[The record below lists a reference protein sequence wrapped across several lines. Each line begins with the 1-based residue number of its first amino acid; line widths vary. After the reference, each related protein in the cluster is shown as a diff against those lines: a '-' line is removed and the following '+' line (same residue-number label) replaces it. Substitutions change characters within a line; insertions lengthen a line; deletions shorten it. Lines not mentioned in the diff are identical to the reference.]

1 MKRTLY
7 LIRHGATG
15 ANLENRFAG
24 RSQEPL
30 HPTGIKQIQ
39 EVGAGLT
46 SCNITRIICGPL
58 SRTRQTAEILQNI
71 LNIPVTV
78 CDGLT
83 EINIPHWDGLTK
95 QEIRAAFGDE
105 YPTWLNSPEFFALP
119 GCETL
124 AEVQKRSRQALH
136 DILAAEP
143 TGNLLF
149 VSHLIVL
156 RCLVLYFKDMGLK
169 DFRKIKIDN
178 GSVVRVRDN
187 GTNDWTVSL

>member
-24 RSQEPL
+24 RSSEPL
-30 HPTGIKQIQ
+30 HPTGVKQIQ

-58 SRTRQTAEILQNI
+58 SRTRQTAEILQNT

-105 YPTWLNSPEFFALP
+105 YPTWLNSPDHFALP

-124 AEVQKRSRQALH
+124 AEVQERGRQALT
-136 DILAAEP
+136 DMITAEP
-143 TGNLLF
+143 AGNLLI

-156 RCLVLYFKDMGLK
+156 RCLVLYFKAMGLK
-169 DFRKIKIDN
+169 DFRKVKIDN
-178 GSVVRVRDN
+178 GSVVRLTGN
-187 GTNDWTVSL
+187 GANGWTVSL

>member
-39 EVGAGLT
+39 EVGAGLA
-46 SCNITRIICGPL
+46 SCNITRIVCGPM
-58 SRTRQTAEILQNI
+58 SRTRQTAEILQDI

-105 YPTWLNSPEFFALP
+105 YPTWLSSPESFALP

-124 AEVQKRSRQALH
+124 AEVHERSRQALT
-136 DILAAEP
+136 DMITAEP
-143 TGNLLF
+143 AGNLLI

-156 RCLVLYFKDMGLK
+156 RCLVLYFKGMGLK
-169 DFRKIKIDN
+169 DFRSVKVDN
-178 GSVVRVRDN
+178 GAVVRLTEN
-187 GTNDWTVSL
+187 STAGWTVSL

>member
-24 RSQEPL
+24 RSPEPL

-39 EVGAGLT
+39 EVGAELA
-46 SCNITRIICGPL
+46 SCNITRIVCSPL
-58 SRTRQTAEILQNI
+58 PRTRQTAEILQNN

-78 CDGLT
+78 SDGLT

-95 QEIRAAFGDE
+95 QELRDTFGDE

-119 GCETL
+119 GCETI
-124 AEVQKRSRQALH
+124 AEVQERSLQALKG
-136 DILAAEP
+136 IITAEP
-143 TGNLLF
+143 AGNLLI
-149 VSHLIVL
+149 VSHLIVI
-156 RCLVLYFKDMGLK
+156 RCLVLYFKDMALQ
-169 DFRKIKIDN
+169 DFRTVKIDN
-178 GSVVRVRDN
+178 GSVVRLS
-187 GTNDWTVSL
+187 GNDTDGWAVSL

>member
-24 RSQEPL
+24 RSPEPL

-39 EVGAGLT
+39 AVGTELA
-46 SCNITRIICGPL
+46 SCNLTRIFCGPL
-58 SRTRQTAEILQNI
+58 PRTRQTAAILQNN

-78 CDGLT
+78 SAGLT

-95 QEIRAAFGDE
+95 QEIRDTFGDE
-105 YPTWLNSPEFFALP
+105 YPTWLSSPEIFALP

-124 AEVQKRSRQALH
+124 SEVQERGLQALKTMVT
-136 DILAAEP
+136 AEP
-143 TGNLLF
+143 TGNLLI

-156 RCLVLYFKDMGLK
+156 RCLVLYLKDMDLK
-169 DFRKIKIDN
+169 DFRTVKIDN
-178 GSVVRVRDN
+178 GSVVRLTVK
-187 GTNDWTVSL
+187 GTSDWTVSL

>member
-24 RSQEPL
+24 RSPEPL
-30 HPTGIKQIQ
+30 HPTGIQQIH
-39 EVGAGLT
+39 EVGTELQ
-46 SCNITRIICGPL
+46 SSNITHIVCGPL
-58 SRTRQTAEILQNI
+58 PRTRQTAEILRNT

-78 CDGLT
+78 SDGLT

-95 QEIRAAFGDE
+95 QEIRDTFGDE
-105 YPTWLNSPEFFALP
+105 YPTWLSSPEIFALP

-124 AEVQKRSRQALH
+124 AEVQARSLQALT
-136 DILAAEP
+136 DIASAEP
-143 TGNLLF
+143 AGSLLI

-169 DFRKIKIDN
+169 DFRKIKVDN
-178 GSVVRVRDN
+178 GSVVRLTENTMN
-187 GTNDWTVSL
+187 GWSVSL

>member
-24 RSQEPL
+24 RSPEPL
-30 HPTGIKQIQ
+30 HPTGIKQIKK
-39 EVGAGLT
+39 VGTELE
-46 SCNITRIICGPL
+46 SCKIKRIFCAPL
-58 SRTRQTAEILQNI
+58 SRTRQTAEILQNK

-78 CDGLT
+78 SDGLT

-95 QEIRAAFGDE
+95 QEIREKFGAE

-124 AEVQKRSRQALH
+124 AEVQERSRQAL
-136 DILAAEP
+136 ITIVTAEP
-143 TGNLLF
+143 AGNLLI
-149 VSHLIVL
+149 VSHLIVI
-156 RCLVLYFKDMGLK
+156 RCLVLYFKDMALQ
-169 DFRKIKIDN
+169 DFRTVKIDN
-178 GSVVRVRDN
+178 GSVVRLTGN
-187 GTNDWTVSL
+187 STNDWSVSL

>member
-30 HPTGIKQIQ
+30 HPSGIKQIQ
-39 EVGAGLT
+39 EVGTELE

-58 SRTRQTAEILQNI
+58 SRTRQTAEILQNT

-78 CDGLT
+78 SDGLT

-95 QEIRAAFGDE
+95 QEIREKFGDE

-124 AEVQKRSRQALH
+124 AEVQERSRQALKG
-136 DILAAEP
+136 IVTAEP
-143 TGNLLF
+143 AGNLLI
-149 VSHLIVL
+149 VSHLIVI
-156 RCLVLYFKDMGLK
+156 RCVVLYFKDMALQ
-169 DFRKIKIDN
+169 DFRTVKIDN
-178 GSVVRVRDN
+178 GSVVRLTGN
-187 GTNDWTVSL
+187 GTNGWSVSL

>member
-1 MKRTLY
+1 MKRSLY

-24 RSQEPL
+24 RTPEPL

-39 EVGAGLT
+39 EVGTKLA
-46 SCNITRIICGPL
+46 SCNIKRIFCGPL
-58 SRTRQTAEILQNI
+58 PRTRQTAEILQNT

-78 CDGLT
+78 SDGLT

-95 QEIRAAFGDE
+95 EQIRETFGDE
-105 YPTWLNSPEFFALP
+105 YPTWLNSPESFALP
-119 GCETL
+119 GCETI
-124 AEVQKRSRQALH
+124 AEVQERGLQALQ

-156 RCLVLYFKDMGLK
+156 RCLVLYFKDMALK
-169 DFRKIKIDN
+169 DFRTVKIDN
-178 GSVVRVRDN
+178 GSVVPLKTN
-187 GTNDWTVSL
+187 GTNGWTVSL

>member
-1 MKRTLY
+1 MQRTLY

-39 EVGAGLT
+39 KVGTELE
-46 SCNITRIICGPL
+46 SSNITRIICGPL
-58 SRTRQTAEILQNI
+58 SRTRQTAEILQNN

-78 CDGLT
+78 SDGLT

-95 QEIRAAFGDE
+95 QEIRDTFGDE
-105 YPTWLNSPEFFALP
+105 YPTWLSSPEFFALP

-124 AEVQKRSRQALH
+124 AEVQKRSLQALT
-136 DILAAEP
+136 DIASAEP
-143 TGNLLF
+143 TGSQLI
-149 VSHLIVL
+149 VSHLIVI
-156 RCLVLYFKDMGLK
+156 RCLVLYYKDMGLK
-169 DFRKIKIDN
+169 DFRTVKIDN
-178 GSVVRVRDN
+178 GSVIRLTGN
-187 GTNDWTVSL
+187 STNDWAVSL

>member
-1 MKRTLY
+1 MKQTLY
-7 LIRHGATG
+7 LIRHGATR

-24 RSQEPL
+24 RSPEPL

-46 SCNITRIICGPL
+46 SCNITRIICSPL
-58 SRTRQTAEILQNI
+58 PRTRQTAEILQNN

-78 CDGLT
+78 SDGLT

-95 QEIRAAFGDE
+95 QEIRDTFGDE
-105 YPTWLNSPEFFALP
+105 YPTWLNSPEFFTLP

-124 AEVQKRSRQALH
+124 AEVQERSRQALTGM
-136 DILAAEP
+136 ITAEP
-143 TGNLLF
+143 AGNLLI
-149 VSHLIVL
+149 VSHLIVI

-178 GSVVRVRDN
+178 GSVVRIMGN
-187 GTNDWTVSL
+187 GTNDWSVSL